1 LFLDFKNED
10 MNKLSL
16 KMKDEIQILK
26 KIDDL
31 RQISVL
37 MENNNKKYINNNN
50 SDKKYEQEQ
59 IQEQNNVIIEFES
72 LPDDFKLDQ
81 DDDDLNK
88 SLSNFQ
94 DELTKMKN
102 IRIKSKPNT
111 NTKIK
116 KDSIKK
122 EKAEFSTQT
131 DINNEIPDDQL
142 ENINNKVIECI
153 PITKKGKV
161 ACWLCYKITNKE
173 DAITDS
179 LSNKQFCKQ
188 ACYQKYKESE
198 NKVIIINNLFRYIAL
213 IVKMKLVS

>member
-1 LFLDFKNED
+1 MFLDFKNED

-116 KDSIKK
+116 SGIKNLHTFQSIIR
-122 EKAEFSTQT
+122 S
-131 DINNEIPDDQL
+131 
-142 ENINNKVIECI
+142 
-153 PITKKGKV
+153 
-161 ACWLCYKITNKE
+161 W
-173 DAITDS
+173 
-179 LSNKQFCKQ
+179 
-188 ACYQKYKESE
+188 
-198 NKVIIINNLFRYIAL
+198 
-213 IVKMKLVS
+213 